1 MLFGELS
8 IIKHKMVM
16 KRHRMGG
23 LMKSAVIELESH
35 DVGDIPPLYD
45 RKRTRGRLTT
55 LIIAFLMAKLPVPR
69 HN

>member
-1 MLFGELS
+1 
-8 IIKHKMVM
+8 
-16 KRHRMGG
+16 
-23 LMKSAVIELESH
+23 MKSEVIELESH